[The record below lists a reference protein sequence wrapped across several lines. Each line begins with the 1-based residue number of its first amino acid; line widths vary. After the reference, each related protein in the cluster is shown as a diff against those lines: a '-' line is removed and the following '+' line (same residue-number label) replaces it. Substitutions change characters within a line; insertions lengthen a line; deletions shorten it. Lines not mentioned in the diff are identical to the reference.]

1 MTRFAKTF
9 FWFLV
14 LVLIAW
20 QLPWAVNYLTVKPAN
35 TPFTLYSE
43 VLGDFALIRHR
54 DKEIE
59 YLDRAGNRY
68 SRREFDSL
76 LPLFYARQLV
86 ADGRFPDSIAG
97 RAVTLREVQ
106 NASFFFRSSPKEVN
120 RPESG
125 IRFLLESSSGRV
137 DLEMPSDAFR
147 LSDGGIEF
155 IDMASNR
162 IDTAKS
168 RRFTQTML
176 RKGVRFP
183 VGEVSGNPTARKEY
197 DEGYVL
203 LDADRRLFHL
213 KMVQGRPYV
222 RAIELPEG
230 VRPRHL
236 FITEFRGRQTLALLT
251 DDAHRLYAVTMPGYA
266 VRPGAVRPRAGVDD
280 DHRDADALDGRRGE
294 RPHRT
299 ALRHRGRRP
308 LGTRLDEPFGGG
320 GPHAGTLVHLC
331 GRPLCEAA
339 PAVIG
344 ETD

>member
-147 LSDGGIEF
+147 LTNRGIEF

-183 VGEVSGNPTARKEY
+183 VSEVSGNPTARKEY

-213 KMVQGRPYV
+213 KMVQGRP
-222 RAIELPEG
+222 
-230 VRPRHL
+230 
-236 FITEFRGRQTLALLT
+236 TCGRSNCPKGCG
-251 DDAHRLYAVTMPGYA
+251 PGTCSSPSSA
-266 VRPGAVRPRAGVDD
+266 A
-280 DHRDADALDGRRGE
+280 GRRS
-294 RPHRT
+294 R
-299 ALRHRGRRP
+299 
-308 LGTRLDEPFGGG
+308 
-320 GPHAGTLVHLC
+320 C
-331 GRPLCEAA
+331 
-339 PAVIG
+339 
-344 ETD
+344 

>member
-120 RPESG
+120 HPESG

-147 LSDGGIEF
+147 LTNRGIEF

-183 VGEVSGNPTARKEY
+183 VSEVSGNPTARKEY

-222 RAIELPEG
+222 RAVELPEG

-266 VRPGAVRPRAGVDD
+266 VRPVGRVQFDPERESMTIIATLMHWTVGVENGRTERLYAIAADDLSELDSMSRSVGADHMPGLTFTSADDRYVKPR
-280 DHRDADALDGRRGE
+280 
-294 RPHRT
+294 
-299 ALRHRGRRP
+299 LR
-308 LGTRLDEPFGGG
+308 
-320 GPHAGTLVHLC
+320 
-331 GRPLCEAA
+331 
-339 PAVIG
+339 
-344 ETD
+344 